1 MLGAMALRVSA
12 LVLGCAFASAAFS
25 SSSCATSVASAAPS
39 LGARASALPRDFDA
53 GAPSTAWVP
62 KPQSANEATV
72 LIADAVEMLQ
82 RRDAGALPRFEAL
95 LRCDFLSERGRANLY
110 WLSAEAAR
118 GVDDGKR
125 REALAGYLVA
135 ASVLPSDVELRD
147 KVGRARAMLLAD
159 QVQSRGLGDSP
170 ERPIVVDSVS
180 DADILVAQLGCGAR
194 GQSPY
199 IVRHGLITT
208 AGDDDDGLAA
218 RRLLCT
224 ENGDELVLWF
234 RVAP

>member
-1 MLGAMALRVSA
+1 MVLRT
-12 LVLGCAFASAAFS
+12 LMFATVIASL
-25 SSSCATSVASAAPS
+25 SSCAGVRPSTS
-39 LGARASALPRDFDA
+39 GALSGPQRPVDFDA
-53 GAPSTAWVP
+53 SGPISDIVP
-62 KPQSANEATV
+62 KPQSPAEAGA
-72 LIADAVEMLQ
+72 LIAEAVELLQ
-82 RRDAGALPRFEAL
+82 RREGKQALPRFEAL
-95 LRCDFLSERGRANLY
+95 LRCDFLTERGRANLY

-125 REALAGYLVA
+125 RDALAGYLVA
-135 ASVLPSDVELRD
+135 ASILPPDSELKD

-159 QVQSRGLGDSP
+159 QVQLRGLGDSP
-170 ERPIVVDSVS
+170 ERAIVVDSAG
-180 DADILVAQLGCGAR
+180 DADTLVAQLGCGAR

-199 IVRHGLITT
+199 VVRHGLVT
-208 AGDDDDGLAA
+208 ASDDDEGLAA